1 MEEGMFYA
9 NKFLTAGADGIEV
22 MGGSWKPVPDIDDI
36 PSTADKPGR
45 MLGLSA
51 VVRKAVLSMP
61 GEKKNP
67 VFIGGGRTYLP
78 SLAEEALAEGKC
90 DFIFMGHGLL
100 AEPHLVEYMEQDRC
114 GERAPA
120 SDAICVPMTSFPI
133 TAISAAPATRC
144 LETGKMT
151 TRWNRRQ

>member
-1 MEEGMFYA
+1 
-9 NKFLTAGADGIEV
+9 

-61 GEKKNP
+61 GEKEK
-67 VFIGGGRTYLP
+67 ILYLSEEARTYLP

-90 DFIFMGHGLL
+90 DFIFMGHSLL
-100 AEPHLVEYMEQDRC
+100 AEPHLVEYMAQDRC
-114 GERAPA
+114 EEVRPA
-120 SDAICVPMTSFPI
+120 SDAICAPMTSFPI

-144 LETGKMT
+144 LETGKT
-151 TRWNRRQ
+151 TIRWNRRQ